1 MRFAS
6 LYKHFMLSPASHL
19 PVLAEDHSL
28 IGFLSKE
35 KIQIEMADLAR
46 SSLEIEEIPHE
57 LIEID
62 ISENLL
68 SFFNSH
74 NKIPVLDSQ
83 GNRYESWDKPRL
95 LAEYTKLV
103 GSKSTLNLESEAI
116 DNGSTKDNNLLQY
129 KSSSQES
136 DKKTKSPVQW
146 FTQLILESFSDPLF
160 ATDLDGNAVFYN
172 DRFEKEILS
181 RPFFRDSVSFAE
193 RYLRDLNK
201 DLFASFLKAN
211 NLDMNANQENG
222 KVLQT
227 ILAKIGYMVRVVSL
241 TQSDKLVGYLYH
253 FILLKQSIQDSNSD
267 GIVFPSLEEAL
278 ANKLPIELVLKETE
292 SFYIY
297 QSLLRNKRNVSHTAN
312 ELGVPRSTLQN
323 RIRFL
328 DIEKRFQDKKQDPVP
343 RKRISSTKS
352 KPSLKPKENTKPKPK
367 IDPSS
372 KLESKTKKAKGV
384 TPRKPKAKIPSK
396 KQGFAKKK
404 IKQSTSKGKKSQKK
418 VFNY

>member
-19 PVLAEDHSL
+19 PVLAPDQIL
-28 IGFLSKE
+28 LGFLSKE
-35 KIQIEMADLAR
+35 KLQMEMADLER
-46 SSLEIEEIPHE
+46 SSLDIEEIPHE
-57 LIEID
+57 LIETD

-68 SFFNSH
+68 SFFNQHS
-74 NKIPVLDSQ
+74 KIPVLDYQ
-83 GNRYESWDKPRL
+83 GNRFESWDKPRL

-103 GSKSTLNLESEAI
+103 GSKTSPSF
-116 DNGSTKDNNLLQY
+116 DNTTSDATADSSQVSRNQTETKD
-129 KSSSQES
+129 EEG
-136 DKKTKSPVQW
+136 KKIKNPVQW

-181 RPFFRDSVSFAE
+181 QSFFRDSVSFAE

-253 FILLKQSIQDSNSD
+253 FILLKASIQDSNSD

-297 QSLLRNKRNVSHTAN
+297 QSLLRNKRNVSHTAH

-328 DIEKRFQDKKQDPVP
+328 DIDKRFQDKKQDKVP
-343 RKRISSTKS
+343 RKRNSKPESKASNSQKSQAEPKS
-352 KPSLKPKENTKPKPK
+352 KKPIAKKQNKPKGK
-367 IDPSS
+367 ITQAIAKKKSLV
-372 KLESKTKKAKGV
+372 KKKAKQSKTK
-384 TPRKPKAKIPSK
+384 S
-396 KQGFAKKK
+396 
-404 IKQSTSKGKKSQKK
+404 KKSQKK
-418 VFNY
+418 

>member
-19 PVLAEDHSL
+19 PVLAEDKSL
-28 IGFLSKE
+28 LGFLSKE
-35 KIQIEMADLAR
+35 KLQIEMADLAR
-46 SSLEIEEIPHE
+46 SSLDIEEIPHE
-57 LIEID
+57 LIELD

-68 SFFNSH
+68 SYFNAHS
-74 NKIPVLDSQ
+74 KIPVIDSQ
-83 GNRYESWDKPRL
+83 GVRFESWDKPRL

-103 GSKSTLNLESEAI
+103 GSKSSQSVGEGISNFENESRENLENSNSFAKEEI
-116 DNGSTKDNNLLQY
+116 KNSKN
-129 KSSSQES
+129 
-136 DKKTKSPVQW
+136 PVQW

-160 ATDLDGNAVFYN
+160 ATDLEGNSVFYN

-181 RPFFRDSVSFAE
+181 QQFFRDSVSFAE

-211 NLDMNANQENG
+211 NLDMNASQENG
-222 KVLQT
+222 RVLQT

-253 FILLKQSIQDSNSD
+253 FILLKQSIQDSNSE

-292 SFYIY
+292 SYYIY
-297 QSLLRNKRNVSHTAN
+297 QSLLRNKRNVSHTAH

-328 DIEKRFQDKKQDPVP
+328 DIDKRFQDKKQTPVP
-343 RKRISSTKS
+343 RKRSSSPKPEKSQKLSESSTQSKERPKSKQQTTNPKPLTKS
-352 KPSLKPKENTKPKPK
+352 KTKAKPL
-367 IDPSS
+367 S
-372 KLESKTKKAKGV
+372 KKKTSKKKTKQRG
-384 TPRKPKAKIPSK
+384 
-396 KQGFAKKK
+396 
-404 IKQSTSKGKKSQKK
+404 SKGKKS
-418 VFNY
+418 